1 MKNNKNLFEAEIT
14 FKDAMMIVLLV
25 AVTIPVI
32 SGLASKEGLDI
43 SQVITSVVG
52 LGVST
57 PITYYF
63 LNNRSFEPMTVMKF
77 AITIVVNFILATM
90 ISMLMLYML
99 KLV

>member
-1 MKNNKNLFEAEIT
+1 MKDNKNLFEAEIT

-32 SGLASKEGLDI
+32 SGLSSSHGVDI
-43 SQVITSVVG
+43 SQVLISVIG

-63 LNNRSFEPMTVMKF
+63 LNNRSFKPMTVIKF
-77 AITIVVNFILATM
+77 AITIAINFVLATM
-90 ISMLMLYML
+90 ISMLMLYL
-99 KLV
+99 IK